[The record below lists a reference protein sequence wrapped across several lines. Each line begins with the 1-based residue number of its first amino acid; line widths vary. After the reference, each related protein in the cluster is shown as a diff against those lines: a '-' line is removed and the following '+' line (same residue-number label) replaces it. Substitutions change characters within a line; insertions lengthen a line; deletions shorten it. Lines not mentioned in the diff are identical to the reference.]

1 MLSNPKL
8 ASAVRLA
15 LVSSAATAALYA
27 PATFAAEE
35 QTMEVTVT
43 GSRIAK
49 PDLESN
55 SPITTVTAE
64 AIEQLNTVN
73 LEGQLR
79 QLPQFLPGSTEYI
92 NNGNPGAATI
102 NLRGL
107 GSNRTLVLMDGKRLP
122 PFGTS
127 GAVDI
132 NLIPAAL
139 IERVD
144 IVTGGASAVYGSDAV
159 SGVVNFIT
167 KKNFEG
173 LQVDANTSQYG
184 KGDGK
189 TTSGAITA
197 GGKFADDRGSA
208 VISFGYTKR
217 DAVLQGAR
225 AYSNYFLNPVDGY
238 RYNGNWY
245 QYSSDIF
252 DAGRRGG
259 SSNAGASR
267 ASLQTSPTAR
277 GTRYFTPDGQLLSG
291 GGLSGTPYSPN
302 RSYNYNPYNYF
313 QVPQTRW
320 SAMGS
325 LNFQLTDSAEIY
337 SRVFAVNGSVPTQLA
352 PSAYFGGSTLD
363 FQLNLDNPF
372 LSAAQRTALISVY
385 NNEASRG
392 LHGGTPYDAAAAAG
406 SQTVTV
412 SGLRRRL
419 PELGNRL
426 GISESKT
433 FQISGGVRGD
443 LGDSGWNYDVSAQ
456 WGRVSRLDGLENDVS
471 IVRAQQALLAIQT
484 PTGIQCI
491 DTSKGCAPVNLFT
504 GNGFIDASS
513 GQPMTGAISQAGLE
527 FIRASYYSSQ
537 TTEAHNASASI
548 SGEVD
553 ALKSPMADAPVS
565 LAFGL
570 DWNEYT
576 ASFRPDDLTRFGGAM
591 GQGGTSPPLSGSV
604 DSKEFF
610 GEAYVPL
617 VTGKP
622 GIENLALEV
631 GYRYAET
638 NLAGSFGTWKAGLE
652 WTPVQSLRV
661 RAMAQRAVRAPN
673 IGEQFAPASFGL
685 TEVRSDPCAGTAPV
699 GNATLTAKCI
709 AQGAPLA
716 AIGLIASPAAQ
727 QAASIGG
734 GAVALGVTLVP
745 EEADTYTFGL
755 QYTPEALPG
764 FVASV
769 DYYDI
774 KINGGIGSYGAQEIV
789 DNCFVNN
796 ISSFCSLV
804 KRNPLGELEGDGY
817 GIVLDTRNLTSL
829 KASGIDYSVGYSFDW
844 SEFKFNANLSGSHT
858 LENSF
863 VSSPGAPAI
872 KCEGV
877 YGDVCGNPTHKD
889 RINLSLGVDWRSW
902 SANVFV
908 RHLSSVAVQ
917 TRADDPDQVGNSI
930 YLIESIPAFNY
941 VDLSVQWKWNDKLKV
956 TLAAQNLLDKDPTV
970 VGNIP
975 GANTSMNAYAD
986 SYDPLGTRYS
996 VGVSYKF

>member
-27 PATFAAEE
+27 PATFAADE

-43 GSRIAK
+43 GTRISK

-79 QLPQFLPGSTEYI
+79 QMPQFLPGSTEYI

-139 IERVD
+139 IERID

-159 SGVVNFIT
+159 SGVVNFVT

-173 LQVDANTSQYG
+173 LQLDANTSQYG
-184 KGDGK
+184 KGDGQ

-208 VISFGYTKR
+208 VLSFSYTKR
-217 DAVLQGAR
+217 DPVLQGAR
-225 AYSNYFLNPVDGY
+225 AYSNYYLNPG
-238 RYNGNWY
+238 
-245 QYSSDIF
+245 QYGIDIQ
-252 DAGRRGG
+252 DPGRRGG
-259 SSNAGASR
+259 SSNAGATR
-267 ASLQTSPTAR
+267 ASLQVSAGAR
-277 GTRYFTPDGQLLSG
+277 GNRHFTPDGQLLSAG
-291 GGLSGTPYSPN
+291 ATNATQYGPN
-302 RSYNYNPYNYF
+302 RFFNYNPYNYF

-337 SRVFAVNGSVPTQLA
+337 GRVFAVNGSVPTQLA
-352 PSAYFGGSTLD
+352 PSAYFGGSTAA
-363 FQLNLDNPF
+363 FQLNVDNPF
-372 LSAAQRTALISVY
+372 LSVAQRTGLIGIY
-385 NNEASRG
+385 NNEAANG
-392 LHGGTPYDAAAAAG
+392 LHGGTPYSATAAAG
-406 SQTVTV
+406 SQTVNV
-412 SGLRRRL
+412 NGLRRRL
-419 PELGNRL
+419 PELGNRF

-443 LGDSGWNYDVSAQ
+443 IGETGWNYDVSAQ
-456 WGRVSRLDGLENDVS
+456 WGRVSRLDGLENDVN
-471 IVRAQQALLAIQT
+471 IERAQQALLAIQT
-484 PTGIQCI
+484 PTGIQCLN
-491 DTSKGCAPVNLFT
+491 TAGGCAPANLFN
-504 GNGFIDASS
+504 GNGALDPSTGI
-513 GQPMTGAISQAGLE
+513 PMTGAISADALT
-527 FIRASYYSSQ
+527 FIRANYYSAQ
-537 TTEAHNASASI
+537 TTEAHSASASI
-548 SGEVD
+548 SGEID
-553 ALKSPMADAPVS
+553 ALKSPMADSPVS
-565 LAFGL
+565 LAFGM

-576 ASFRPDDLTRFGGAM
+576 AAFRPDDLTQFGGAM
-591 GQGGTSPPLSGSV
+591 GQGGTAPPLSGAV

-610 GEAYVPL
+610 GEAYIPL
-617 VTGKP
+617 VSGKP
-622 GIENLALEV
+622 GVENLALEL
-631 GYRYAET
+631 GYRYADT

-673 IGEQFAPASFGL
+673 IGEQFAPKSFGL
-685 TEVRSDPCAGTAPV
+685 TEINSDPCAGAV
-699 GNATLTAKCI
+699 VANDVWAKCL
-709 AQGAPLA
+709 AQGA
-716 AIGLIASPAAQ
+716 INSQRGLIDDPAAQ

-734 GAVALGVTLVP
+734 GAVANGFNLAP
-745 EEADTYTFGL
+745 EEADTYTFGV

-764 FVASV
+764 FNASV

-774 KINGGIGSYGAQEIV
+774 KIKQGIGSYGAQEIV
-789 DNCFVNN
+789 NNCFVGNLSN
-796 ISSFCSLV
+796 FCGLI
-804 KRNPLGELEGDGY
+804 KRNSLGALEGDGF
-817 GIVLDTRNLTSL
+817 GIVLDTRNLASL
-829 KASGIDYSVGYSFDW
+829 GTKGIDYSVGYNFEL
-844 SEFKFNANLSGSHT
+844 SEFKISTSLMGSHT
-858 LENSF
+858 TKWEF
-863 VSSPGAPAI
+863 KSSPASPVI
-872 KCEGV
+872 TCEGL
-877 YGDVCGNPTHKD
+877 YGDTCGNPTPKD
-889 RINLSLGVDWRSW
+889 RINLSVGVDWRSF
-902 SANVFV
+902 SATVFV
-908 RHLSSVAVQ
+908 RHLSAV
-917 TRADDPDQVGNSI
+917 TIDNPGV
-930 YLIESIPAFNY
+930 YEIEKIKAFDY
-941 VDLSVQWKWNDKLKV
+941 VDLSLQWKWDEKLKV

-986 SYDPLGTRYS
+986 TYDPLGTRYS
-996 VGVSYKF
+996 LGVSYKF